1 MTNSTSGICPFTL
14 KPLTSTRPEDVAVIY
29 ASNPLNSVEKKTNY
43 NDGAPSQEE
52 VQYGHSCSLSPSL
65 ISYLHDASG
74 AKQCPV
80 CQESPVKVV
89 CDGISSAFLIS
100 QTINHDGALDNNN
113 GRVISF
119 RYGNISYNLW
129 VHSTES
135 IQSSSYYS
143 KRGFSGR
150 KRTNALHRI
159 GDVLGIELKNIR
171 VLYKGK
177 ILHPHTKSESLDD
190 ISEQLLDISTAD
202 ILHTRKKASL
212 VVMGLRRQTKTMEK
226 KQSKT
231 KMYTIASKLNPITL
245 IWNVMR
251 FGLQWTFYTTKSVF
265 GGLYLF
271 VYSLLYP
278 PQQTQ

>member
-14 KPLTSTRPEDVAVIY
+14 KSLASTELDDVAVIY
-29 ASNPLNSVEKKTNY
+29 ASNPLSKANND
-43 NDGAPSQEE
+43 DGALTQEE
-52 VQYGHSCSLSPSL
+52 VQCGHSCTLSPSL
-65 ISYLHDASG
+65 ISYLHDTSG
-74 AKQCPV
+74 TKKCPV
-80 CQESPVKVV
+80 CQDSPANVV
-89 CDGISSAFLIS
+89 FDSISSAFLIS
-100 QTINHDGALDNNN
+100 QTINQDGASNNN
-113 GRVISF
+113 KNKGRIISF
-119 RYGNISYNLW
+119 RYGNISYYLW

-143 KRGFSGR
+143 KRAFSGR

-177 ILHPHTKSESLDD
+177 ILHSSTKSESVDD

-202 ILHTRKKASL
+202 ILHKRKKPSL

-226 KQSKT
+226 KQST
-231 KMYTIASKLNPITL
+231 TNMYTIASKLNPITL

-251 FGLQWTFYTTKSVF
+251 FGLQCTFYTTKSVF

>member
-1 MTNSTSGICPFTL
+1 MTNSTCGICPFTL
-14 KPLTSTRPEDVAVIY
+14 KSLSSTELEDVAVIY
-29 ASNPLNSVEKKTNY
+29 AINPLLTKA

-52 VQYGHSCSLSPSL
+52 VQCGHSCTLSPSL

-74 AKQCPV
+74 TKKCPV
-80 CQESPVKVV
+80 CQESPANVV
-89 CDGISSAFLIS
+89 CDSISSAFLIS
-100 QTINHDGALDNNN
+100 QKISHDGRASNYSNN

-119 RYGNISYNLW
+119 RYGNISYYLW

-143 KRGFSGR
+143 KRAFSGR

-177 ILHPHTKSESLDD
+177 ILHPSTKSESLDG

-202 ILHTRKKASL
+202 ILHERKKPSL

-226 KQSKT
+226 K
-231 KMYTIASKLNPITL
+231 LPILHMLTQLVEL
-245 IWNVMR
+245 I
-251 FGLQWTFYTTKSVF
+251 
-265 GGLYLF
+265 
-271 VYSLLYP
+271 
-278 PQQTQ
+278 

>member
-1 MTNSTSGICPFTL
+1 MMANSTSGICPFTL
-14 KPLTSTRPEDVAVIY
+14 KPLSSTELEDVDVAIIY
-29 ASNPLNSVEKKTNY
+29 AINPLKAND
-43 NDGAPSQEE
+43 DGATSQNE
-52 VQYGHSCSLSPSL
+52 VQCGHSCTLSPSL
-65 ISYLHDASG
+65 ISYLHDING
-74 AKQCPV
+74 TKQCPV
-80 CQESPVKVV
+80 CQDSPAMVV
-89 CDGISSAFLIS
+89 FDGISSAFLI
-100 QTINHDGALDNNN
+100 NHDGASNNNN

-119 RYGNISYNLW
+119 RYGNISYYLW

-143 KRGFSGR
+143 KRAFSGR
-150 KRTNALHRI
+150 KRTNVLHRI

-177 ILHPHTKSESLDD
+177 ILHPNIKSESLDD
-190 ISEQLLDISTAD
+190 ISEQLLDITTAD
-202 ILHTRKKASL
+202 ILHKRKKPSL

-226 KQSKT
+226 KQST
-231 KMYTIASKLNPITL
+231 TNMYTIASKLNPITL
-245 IWNVMR
+245 IR

-265 GGLYLF
+265 GGLFLF

>member
-1 MTNSTSGICPFTL
+1 MTNSTFDICPFTL
-14 KPLTSTRPEDVAVIY
+14 KSLASTKLEDVAIIY
-29 ASNPLNSVEKKTNY
+29 ASNPLKANY
-43 NDGAPSQEE
+43 DDGAPSQEE
-52 VQYGHSCSLSPSL
+52 VQCGHSCSLSFSL
-65 ISYLHDASG
+65 ISYLHDSSG
-74 AKQCPV
+74 TKQCPV
-80 CQESPVKVV
+80 CQESPANVV
-89 CDGISSAFLIS
+89 CDIISSAFLI
-100 QTINHDGALDNNN
+100 NHDGASINNNN

-119 RYGNISYNLW
+119 RYGNISYYLW

-143 KRGFSGR
+143 KRAFSGR

-177 ILHPHTKSESLDD
+177 ILHPNTESESLDD

-202 ILHTRKKASL
+202 ILHKRKKPSL
-212 VVMGLRRQTKTMEK
+212 VVMGCRKTKTIEK
-226 KQSKT
+226 KQST
-231 KMYTIASKLNPITL
+231 ANILCTIASVLNPLFLLNLMTH
-245 IWNVMR
+245 
-251 FGLQWTFYTTKSVF
+251 GLCWTFQTTKSVF

-271 VYSLLYP
+271 VNSLLYP

>member
-14 KPLTSTRPEDVAVIY
+14 KSLSSTELEDVAVIY
-29 ASNPLNSVEKKTNY
+29 ASNPLLTKA
-43 NDGAPSQEE
+43 NDGAPSQNE
-52 VQYGHSCSLSPSL
+52 VQCGHSCTLSPSL
-65 ISYLHDASG
+65 ISYLHDSSG
-74 AKQCPV
+74 TKQCPV
-80 CQESPVKVV
+80 CQESPANVV
-89 CDGISSAFLIS
+89 CDIISSAFL
-100 QTINHDGALDNNN
+100 INHDGALDNNN

-119 RYGNISYNLW
+119 RYGNISYYLW
-129 VHSTES
+129 VYSTES

-143 KRGFSGR
+143 KRAFSGR

-159 GDVLGIELKNIR
+159 GDCLDIKFTNIKI
-171 VLYKGK
+171 LYKGK
-177 ILHPHTKSESLDD
+177 ILHPSTKSESLDD

-202 ILHTRKKASL
+202 ILHKRKKPSL
-212 VVMGLRRQTKTMEK
+212 VVMGLRRQIKTMEK
-226 KQSKT
+226 KQSTT

-251 FGLQWTFYTTKSVF
+251 LGLQWTFYTTKSVF